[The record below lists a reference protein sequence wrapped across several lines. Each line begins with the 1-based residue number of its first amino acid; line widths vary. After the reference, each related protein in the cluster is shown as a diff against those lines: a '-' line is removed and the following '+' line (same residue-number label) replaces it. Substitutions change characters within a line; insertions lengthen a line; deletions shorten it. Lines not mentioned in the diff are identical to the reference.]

1 MANFRG
7 YHTMILSFV
16 FAFFST
22 LGFCILFHVPI
33 RHIIPASFVG
43 GSGWLIYTY
52 LTSTG
57 SHKILAC
64 FVGAC
69 GVAIL
74 SDIFSRTFKDASTIF
89 IIPGILP
96 LVPGAG
102 MYYTML
108 AILDGDLEKLA
119 VVGTETIFMAGAIAV
134 GLLVVASIAR
144 IVTNI
149 LKNISLLRH
158 S

>member
-1 MANFRG
+1 
-7 YHTMILSFV
+7 MILSFV

-22 LGFCILFHVPI
+22 LGFCILFHVPV
-33 RHIIPASFVG
+33 RHMLPASFG
-43 GSGWLIYTY
+43 GGCGWLTFTY
-52 LTSTG
+52 LTTTG
-57 SHKILAC
+57 TDKILAC

-69 GVAIL
+69 LVAIL

-108 AILDGDLEKLA
+108 AILDGDFEKLA
-119 VVGTETIFMAGAIAV
+119 TVGTETILMAGSIAV
-134 GLLVVASIAR
+134 GLLVIASVARMITSIF
-144 IVTNI
+144 
-149 LKNISLLRH
+149 KNISALRQ

>member
-1 MANFRG
+1 
-7 YHTMILSFV
+7 
-16 FAFFST
+16 
-22 LGFCILFHVPI
+22 
-33 RHIIPASFVG
+33 
-43 GSGWLIYTY
+43 
-52 LTSTG
+52 
-57 SHKILAC
+57 
-64 FVGAC
+64 
-69 GVAIL
+69 
-74 SDIFSRTFKDASTIF
+74 
-89 IIPGILP
+89 
-96 LVPGAG
+96 

-149 LKNISLLRH
+149 LKNISLLRQ